1 MILKEDKRR
10 TRRRTCSRATSS
22 TTNFTLT
29 DLGSK
34 LGLRGEREET
44 NRLLGCFQSVRVT
57 RIYLKIQS
65 VPRSTHFAWVI

>member
-1 MILKEDKRR
+1 MILKEENRR
-10 TRRRTCSRATSS
+10 TRRKPVPPPLCPPK
-22 TTNFTLT
+22 TLT

-34 LGLRGEREET
+34 LNLRGERRKA

-65 VPRSTHFAWVI
+65 VPRSKHFAWVI